1 MADFI
6 FDRTMGANKLENIP
20 KTIVLVGLMGAGKTC
35 IGRRLAKRLGLP
47 FIDADDEIEKSAGC
61 SIPDVFDL
69 YGEAEFRNGERRVI
83 KRLLNQ
89 PVHVLATGGGAFVD
103 DHTRRRVKDMALSI
117 WIRADIDVLL
127 SRTKRRDNRPL
138 LRDTNPRE
146 KLEELIKQ
154 RYPAYEEADIVIEN
168 GHESPDVTVDLV
180 ITALEA
186 FISPAS
192 CNKAST

>member
-1 MADFI
+1 MS
-6 FDRTMGANKLENIP
+6 ANKLTNIP

-47 FIDADDEIEKSAGC
+47 FVDADDEIEKSAGC

-69 YGEAEFRNGERRVI
+69 YGEAEFRDGERRVI

-103 DHTRRRVKDMALSI
+103 NHTRRRVKNMALSI
-117 WIRADIDVLL
+117 WIRADIELLL
-127 SRTKRRDNRPL
+127 SRTKGRDNRPL

-146 KLEELIKQ
+146 KLEQLIKQ
-154 RYPAYEEADIVIEN
+154 RYPAYEEADIVVES
-168 GHESPDVTVDLV
+168 GHEPADVTVNQV

-186 FISPAS
+186 FISSAS
-192 CNKAST
+192 FTKASRQS